1 MTYDEITLWRRW
13 MRGKGTLNNFE
24 YLYKSHRFD
33 KRSLDEYL
41 EDVSAEDVILSAF
54 DFSGAGNTIF
64 SFKYWKDLDSKWQ
77 LRLREFR
84 DNGDMIE
91 AQTVVCINCKR
102 QLPRSAF
109 AMTNKGLL
117 HKHCKECESG
127 EWARQ
132 KREAEKQKKDKERLE
147 KEIAQ
152 KQAELERIKA
162 EQEAAQETAP
172 TPGMTIIDSM
182 RDNFRKQEIAAAQA
196 DINKTTKVCEHCG
209 KRKLKSEFP
218 ENSAK
223 PDGLDAWCKKCQDAA
238 SNVSAQADFL
248 MERKERIQTMI
259 DAAPKP
265 AEPAAV
271 KPTFAAPVKPDRLS
285 APRLGEHDATLH
297 YKKGQKSI
305 TFNSVL
311 SQQIRDGEYTKC
323 YLNPDRQMRQ
333 FLIFNRMEGANIT
346 GASNLAQSLLNVNSA
361 EIVRALAARFG
372 LEEGDNYYLHITKN
386 LASKADVIT
395 VEVLLARTREEYA
408 RLAEKREEATKKG
421 LDVPGE
427 DIPEYENYTINDG
440 QEENT
445 AVATAVNGAGSKPED
460 APILEFPDTTEMFAG
475 LSSPQEVLQAVI
487 DRGLATE
494 HDIAAFLFHKGWEL
508 HEPVVVTKH
517 KKFSL

>member
-1 MTYDEITLWRRW
+1 MVTKNDNANENEQMTYDEITLWRRW
-13 MRGKGTLNNFE
+13 MQGKGMLNNFE
-24 YLYKSHRFD
+24 YLYNSHRFD
-33 KRSLDEYL
+33 KRELDEFL
-41 EDVSAEDVILSAF
+41 EDVAAEDVILSAF

-102 QLPRSAF
+102 RLPRSAF

-172 TPGMTIIDSM
+172 TPG
-182 RDNFRKQEIAAAQA
+182 
-196 DINKTTKVCEHCG
+196 
-209 KRKLKSEFP
+209 
-218 ENSAK
+218 
-223 PDGLDAWCKKCQDAA
+223 
-238 SNVSAQADFL
+238 
-248 MERKERIQTMI
+248 I

-265 AEPAAV
+265 AEPAV
-271 KPTFAAPVKPDRLS
+271 KPTVAVPVKPDRLA
-285 APRLGEHDATLH
+285 APRLGEYDATLH

-333 FLIFNRMEGANIT
+333 FLIFNRVEGANIT
-346 GASNLAQSLLNVNSA
+346 GASTMAQSLLNVNSA

-372 LEEGDNYYLHITKN
+372 LDEGDNYYLHITKN
-386 LASKADVIT
+386 LSKVNEFMT
-395 VEVLLARTREEYA
+395 VEVLLVRTREEYA
-408 RLAEKREEATKKG
+408 RLAEKREEARKKG
-421 LDVPGE
+421 KPIPGDDV
-427 DIPEYENYTINDG
+427 PEYEDDSEVEERHEEPTVSRHEEPAADSPLIDFGLGFGDG
-440 QEENT
+440 HS
-445 AVATAVNGAGSKPED
+445 APPPAGD
-460 APILEFPDTTEMFAG
+460 ILQMI
-475 LSSPQEVLQAVI
+475 V
-487 DRGLATE
+487 DRHLATE
-494 HDIAAFLFHKGWEL
+494 RDSAAFLFQKGWEL
-508 HEPVVVTKH
+508 HEPVVVTRH